1 MITVGFQLVA
11 IDPSSFRGLGRDGIG
26 EIPLKD
32 DGSLADALQMIGMA
46 PDVTF
51 TTMINGEPVP
61 PDSRAETTL
70 NDGDQVVIFP
80 TA

>member
-26 EIPLKD
+26 EIPVKD
-32 DGSLADALQMIGMA
+32 DGSLADALTMIGMDPKTA
-46 PDVTF
+46 F

-61 PDSRAETTL
+61 PDDRAAVPL